1 MRLRKVSWRR
11 RQHEPGPAGREIP
24 VKWEGR
30 WKGRMSQEE
39 KWPGQRQGES
49 TIYGRLLGA
58 TSWAGNRFLFVAG
71 REVEM
76 VGGLFECQS
85 QESTVEFG
93 RHWASSPV
101 SNWEEWANSS
111 WVCFFCFFFSATL
124 HSMQD
129 LSSLTR
135 DRTHTPCIDSAE
147 SQALDHQRSHYR
159 TFGERMSMEAEL
171 RGVEPR
177 WKRPE
182 TRGSVCV
189 CGCMWV
195 YVCMCVYVVV
205 CVLSHV

>member
-1 MRLRKVSWRR
+1 
-11 RQHEPGPAGREIP
+11 
-24 VKWEGR
+24 
-30 WKGRMSQEE
+30 
-39 KWPGQRQGES
+39 
-49 TIYGRLLGA
+49 
-58 TSWAGNRFLFVAG
+58 
-71 REVEM
+71 
-76 VGGLFECQS
+76 
-85 QESTVEFG
+85 
-93 RHWASSPV
+93 
-101 SNWEEWANSS
+101 
-111 WVCFFCFFFSATL
+111 
-124 HSMQD
+124 MQD

-147 SQALDHQRSHYR
+147 SQALDHQRSHYS